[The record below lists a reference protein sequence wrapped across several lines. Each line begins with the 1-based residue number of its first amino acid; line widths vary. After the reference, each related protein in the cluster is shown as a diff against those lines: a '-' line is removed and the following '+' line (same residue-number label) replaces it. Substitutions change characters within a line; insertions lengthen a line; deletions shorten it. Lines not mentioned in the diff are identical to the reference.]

1 MSGFRDTHGFPRP
14 ILAVNLA
21 LALLHAA
28 VAFLAFFQLL
38 RIHMRN
44 AQLGWTRQ
52 KVFHV
57 LIGSSNLGYVIYLA
71 LTIVASCKGW
81 TCWSHSCG
89 FIFMAFPK
97 VLFFAAFLL
106 LLSFWVDLCHQ
117 ADDDDDYEGSF
128 CDNPLL
134 EKTLNESNL
143 ASIDS
148 HRKCFPFRFAR
159 VGNRQKIVILVWGTN
174 VSYVSFENDF
184 ENHGLV
190 TKIIMQIYLYLSAI
204 GMLLLGGALACYG
217 ILLCLKMSKVRAEK
231 PSSEMWKVA
240 GLTIVS
246 VICFTSSS
254 CVELLT
260 DIPMQYNWH
269 QRRLNDVYSS
279 LLLIL
284 YYFVGSSIPS
294 AVVLWVM
301 RELPPEEAASI
312 PEESSTIAFVADS
325 SIAIHHPQRWATATS
340 MQNQSVQI
348 DKERAGVLV
357 GSGMGGLT
365 VFSDGVQALIEK
377 GHRKITPFFI
387 PYAITNMGSAL
398 LGIDL
403 GFMGPNYSISTAC
416 ATSNYCFYAA
426 ANHIRRGE
434 ADLMIAGG
442 TEAAIIPIGLGGFVA
457 CRALSQRN
465 DDPKTASRPWD
476 KDRDG
481 FVMGEG
487 AGVLVMES
495 LEHAMKRGAP
505 IIAEYLGGAVNC
517 DAYHMTDP
525 RSDGLG
531 VSTCIQSS
539 LEDAGVSPEEV
550 NYINAHATSTLAGDL
565 AEINA
570 IKKVFKDTSGIKINA
585 TKSMIGHCLG
595 AAGGLEAIATVKA
608 ITTGWLHPTINQF
621 NPEPAVDFDT
631 VANVKQQHEINVA
644 ISNSFGFGG
653 HNSVVAFSAF
663 RP

>member
-1 MSGFRDTHGFPRP
+1 MIGESKQEVNGRSGDTHGFPRP

-52 KVFHV
+52 K
-57 LIGSSNLGYVIYLA
+57 LS
-71 LTIVASCKGW
+71 
-81 TCWSHSCG
+81 
-89 FIFMAFPK
+89 PK
-97 VLFFAAFLL
+97 
-106 LLSFWVDLCHQ
+106 VDLCHQ

-159 VGNRQKIVILVWGTN
+159 VGNRQKIVILVTLLVFIIVVAFAVVIWI
-174 VSYVSFENDF
+174 
-184 ENHGLV
+184 GLGKNPIDSEV
-190 TKIIMQIYLYLSAI
+190 AARIYLYLSAI

-340 MQNQSVQI
+340 MQNQTS
-348 DKERAGVLV
+348 RA
-357 GSGMGGLT
+357 S
-365 VFSDGVQALIEK
+365 
-377 GHRKITPFFI
+377 
-387 PYAITNMGSAL
+387 
-398 LGIDL
+398 
-403 GFMGPNYSISTAC
+403 
-416 ATSNYCFYAA
+416 
-426 ANHIRRGE
+426 
-434 ADLMIAGG
+434 
-442 TEAAIIPIGLGGFVA
+442 PI
-457 CRALSQRN
+457 
-465 DDPKTASRPWD
+465 
-476 KDRDG
+476 
-481 FVMGEG
+481 
-487 AGVLVMES
+487 
-495 LEHAMKRGAP
+495 
-505 IIAEYLGGAVNC
+505 
-517 DAYHMTDP
+517 
-525 RSDGLG
+525 
-531 VSTCIQSS
+531 
-539 LEDAGVSPEEV
+539 
-550 NYINAHATSTLAGDL
+550 
-565 AEINA
+565 
-570 IKKVFKDTSGIKINA
+570 
-585 TKSMIGHCLG
+585 
-595 AAGGLEAIATVKA
+595 
-608 ITTGWLHPTINQF
+608 
-621 NPEPAVDFDT
+621 
-631 VANVKQQHEINVA
+631 
-644 ISNSFGFGG
+644 
-653 HNSVVAFSAF
+653 
-663 RP
+663 